1 MRNTKTLPEYRE
13 YLKGKYYGILRDYE
27 KGWDYEKLLDSL
39 LIELTDAFQDF
50 DSQLLNS
57 LYSKTCAL
65 KYLKYKY
72 FRETIMSCMKLV
84 DKVFADAVL

>member
-39 LIELTDAFQDF
+39 LIELTGAFQDF

-65 KYLKYKY
+65 KYLKYNMLLY
-72 FRETIMSCMKLV
+72 QLV
-84 DKVFADAVL
+84 EFLLLLRKN